1 MIKVFACPDNVETV
15 KKRAML
21 FILDSLIET
30 ASLKIYMYSDKTKKN
45 LSILVLCSPVHL
57 LKHNICALFGSLKHY
72 FACFDCSIFLCAILL
87 SCGIARP
94 VIQAETGVTASAR
107 IIRSGQ

>member
-45 LSILVLCSPVHL
+45 
-57 LKHNICALFGSLKHY
+57 
-72 FACFDCSIFLCAILL
+72 
-87 SCGIARP
+87 
-94 VIQAETGVTASAR
+94 
-107 IIRSGQ
+107 